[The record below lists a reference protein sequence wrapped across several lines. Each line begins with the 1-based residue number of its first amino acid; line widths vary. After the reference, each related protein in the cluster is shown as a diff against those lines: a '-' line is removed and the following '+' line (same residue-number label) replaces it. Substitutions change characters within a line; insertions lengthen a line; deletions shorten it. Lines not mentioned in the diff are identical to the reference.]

1 MPGTY
6 VTNGTLSYFIGRFA
20 MKKKS
25 LVAITAICCLF
36 AAPGPG
42 KGAISEK
49 QLRKNNERMLHVITR
64 DNPHHREAIGHLIRL
79 NIGKKSSG
87 ARLIDRFGIFLQDC
101 RDNSI
106 DILRTWFYRSPDYF
120 TIFIKM
126 KDRRDDQHYLLYL
139 YFHYNRR
146 AQSCELKDISF
157 GPDFEEKKTV
167 LKRLF
172 NNGGEVKEEDGS
184 TGSPTEDPI
193 NSPDD
198 NADSIKEETQ

>member
-1 MPGTY
+1 
-6 VTNGTLSYFIGRFA
+6 

-36 AAPGPG
+36 TALEPV

-49 QLRKNNERMLHVITR
+49 QLKKNNERMLSVITR

-101 RDNSI
+101 RVNSI
-106 DILRTWFYRSPDYF
+106 DIMRTWFYRSPEHF
-120 TIFIKM
+120 TIFLKM
-126 KDRRDDQHYLLYL
+126 KDRSDNQHYLLYL

-146 AQSCELKDISF
+146 AQSCELRDISF

-172 NNGGEVKEEDGS
+172 NNGRQVKE
-184 TGSPTEDPI
+184 
-193 NSPDD
+193 
-198 NADSIKEETQ
+198 KEETEHIPEKEVNKEDGKEKTQ